1 MERLKERLQV
11 ADRALSRLE
20 EALMIGN
27 PSSIERDATIQR
39 FEFSFE
45 ALWKVAKEYLY
56 RLEGLD
62 VASPKGVIRSSR
74 ELGILDDQVTVF
86 ALTMADDRNLTV
98 HTYNETLAVEIYNR
112 IKSYAPLM
120 RNWLNEL
127 QRRSMNIYS

>member
-1 MERLKERLQV
+1 MERLKERFQV
-11 ADRALSRLE
+11 AGQALSRLE
-20 EALMIGN
+20 EALMIEN
-27 PSSIERDATIQR
+27 PSSMERDATIQR

-45 ALWKVAKEYLY
+45 ALWKVAKEYFY

-74 ELGILDDQVTVF
+74 ELGILDDQSAAL

-98 HTYNETLAVEIYNR
+98 HTYNETLAIEIYKR

-120 RNWLNEL
+120 RYWLNEL
-127 QRRSMNIYS
+127 QRRSMDIL